1 MLYRDGY
8 KIVLDIVRPCESRI
22 LFVPL
27 HSSDSRLCAG
37 CRRQVSHSLELTE
50 CLQAGLVGCV
60 GICNTGGIACREAY
74 ATKFHTNL
82 LRRDQPYLEVVVW
95 GPCGTTF
102 LPALRAFQRDTQAAH
117 GNCLD
122 RAWCCTVM

>member
-74 ATKFHTNL
+74 DTKFHTKL
-82 LRRDQPYLEVVVW
+82 LRRDQPDLEDVGLVPSAYVDEA
-95 GPCGTTF
+95 G
-102 LPALRAFQRDTQAAH
+102 
-117 GNCLD
+117 
-122 RAWCCTVM
+122 CTLVSCM